1 MNVED
6 KIKGVLDE
14 KYEKKENIHP
24 DWKKVSEVEKTITKA
39 LDKLA
44 SEVNL
49 PEVPY
54 SVIKN
59 MMKVFKQKYS

>member
-1 MNVED
+1 MNID
-6 KIKGVLDE
+6 KIDEYLDE

-24 DWKKVSEVEKTITKA
+24 DWKKVAEVEKTITKA

-44 SEVNL
+44 SEVKL